1 MAETSQMELDLLQRR
16 ADASNFYVN
25 RHRNWDSTRGNGDLY
40 LMRKIKFRGDTRET
54 ILRYATADEIHA
66 ELGRIE
72 QEQFRKR
79 A

>member
-1 MAETSQMELDLLQRR
+1 
-16 ADASNFYVN
+16 
-25 RHRNWDSTRGNGDLY
+25 
-40 LMRKIKFRGDTRET
+40 MRKIKFRGDTRET